1 MTEEEYLAHF
11 GVLGMKW
18 GKRNAKTPQI
28 AETPEQRRERVLKST
43 NAKDLYVNRD
53 VLSTAEITE
62 RMNRIKTEKQL
73 AELSAEEKTSAQQK
87 IDKILKMGKTANDLY
102 QVYNQPIVQGMINKL
117 SGKTTSI
124 NYKKMLENVD
134 NLSTEQITA
143 LAKRAAS
150 EKALRSFVEGTAQ
163 SDTNSDHLAHYGVK
177 GMKWDV
183 KKNPTYDPH
192 TYIDP
197 RVWGGNSEYIL
208 NREYEDTKEGRDLK
222 RKDMIAEG
230 ARLGIDYANTLIEKA
245 KNKHKLLKIASIPA
259 EKIKKG
265 LKLLAALVVSYKKT
279 IDKQKLEVNWEYKKK
294 KAFKELLGIQHEDTG
309 QSDTNSEHLAHFG
322 VLGMKWGKRKKQ
334 VTIQRT
340 RATTKTD
347 KDVVKYINSKYAKE
361 RHKGLTTLNIR
372 ELMTHRDFL
381 LPQEIDEQIETIAL
395 DKKIKALKNT
405 GNLDKLSNVLFDKK
419 DNRSFVQKVDGSL
432 EGTGLEK
439 SFEKINKVLETK
451 LKPYSSQLEGDDDT
465 YEKKVQRYQIDAE
478 KKISDAIT
486 ALDDNVIKYLD
497 F

>member
-43 NAKDLYVNRD
+43 NAKEIYDNRD
-53 VLSTAEITE
+53 LLSTIELTE
-62 RMNRIKTEKQL
+62 KINRINTEKRL
-73 AELSAEEKTSAQQK
+73 AELSASERTAKQQK
-87 IDKILKMGKTANDLY
+87 IDKILKIGKTANELY
-102 QVYNQPIVQGMINKL
+102 QVYKQPVVQEMITKL
-117 SGKTTSI
+117 SGKTTSM

-150 EKALRSFVEGTAQ
+150 EKALRSFVEGT
-163 SDTNSDHLAHYGVK
+163 
-177 GMKWDV
+177 
-183 KKNPTYDPH
+183 
-192 TYIDP
+192 
-197 RVWGGNSEYIL
+197 
-208 NREYEDTKEGRDLK
+208 
-222 RKDMIAEG
+222 
-230 ARLGIDYANTLIEKA
+230 
-245 KNKHKLLKIASIPA
+245 
-259 EKIKKG
+259 
-265 LKLLAALVVSYKKT
+265 
-279 IDKQKLEVNWEYKKK
+279 
-294 KAFKELLGIQHEDTG
+294 G
-309 QSDTNSEHLAHFG
+309 QSDTNSEYLAHFG
-322 VLGMKWGKRKKQ
+322 VLGMKWGKHKKQ

-419 DNRSFVQKVDGSL
+419 DNRSFVQKVDGSIA
-432 EGTGLEK
+432 EVGLDK

-451 LKPYSSQLEGDDDT
+451 LKPYSSQLDGDDDT
-465 YEKKVQRYQIDAE
+465 YEKKVQRYQVDAE
-478 KKISDAIT
+478 KKISDATT
-486 ALDDNVIKYLD
+486 ALDVYLIKYLD

>member
-1 MTEEEYLAHF
+1 MTEEEYIAHV
-11 GVLGMKW
+11 GVLGMRW
-18 GKRNAKTPQI
+18 GKRKAKTPEI
-28 AETPEQRRERVLKST
+28 DETPEQRRQRVLKST
-43 NAKDLYVNRD
+43 NAKELYGNRD

-73 AELSAEEKTSAQQK
+73 AELSAAEKTSAQQK
-87 IDKILKMGKTANDLY
+87 IDKILKIGKTVNEVY
-102 QVYNQPIVQGMINKL
+102 QVYKQPAIQEMILKL
-117 SGKTTSI
+117 SGKSTAT

-134 NLSTEQITA
+134 ELSTERLTA
-143 LAKRAAS
+143 LAKRAAA
-150 EKALRSFVEGTAQ
+150 EKALRSFVEGTGQ
-163 SDTNSDHLAHYGVK
+163 SDTNSDHL
-177 GMKWDV
+177 
-183 KKNPTYDPH
+183 
-192 TYIDP
+192 
-197 RVWGGNSEYIL
+197 E
-208 NREYEDTKEGRDLK
+208 
-222 RKDMIAEG
+222 
-230 ARLGIDYANTLIEKA
+230 
-245 KNKHKLLKIASIPA
+245 
-259 EKIKKG
+259 
-265 LKLLAALVVSYKKT
+265 
-279 IDKQKLEVNWEYKKK
+279 
-294 KAFKELLGIQHEDTG
+294 
-309 QSDTNSEHLAHFG
+309 HFG
-322 VLGMKWGKRKKQ
+322 VLGMKWGKHKKQ

-361 RHKGLTTLNIR
+361 RREGLTTLNIR
-372 ELMTHRDFL
+372 ELMKYRDFL
-381 LPQEIDEQIETIAL
+381 LPQEIDEQIETITL
-395 DKKIKALKNT
+395 DKKIRALKNT

-486 ALDDNVIKYLD
+486 TLDDNVIKYLD